1 MQLAYYYFEISSFK
15 LSPLARRP
23 DSTNSLFEG
32 KSFIEFKLKYI
43 KKSLVV
49 CQSCGL
55 PGTSFLPFDTIH
67 SLLNKISKIPECVE
81 TPHIS
86 SISGLVIG

>member
-1 MQLAYYYFEISSFK
+1 MQLDHCFEISSFK
-15 LSPLARRP
+15 LSPLARSP
-23 DSTNSLFEG
+23 DSSNSFFEG
-32 KSFIEFKLKYI
+32 KSLIEFKLKYI
-43 KKSLVV
+43 RKSLVV
-49 CQSCGL
+49 CQRSGL

-81 TPHIS
+81 TPLIS